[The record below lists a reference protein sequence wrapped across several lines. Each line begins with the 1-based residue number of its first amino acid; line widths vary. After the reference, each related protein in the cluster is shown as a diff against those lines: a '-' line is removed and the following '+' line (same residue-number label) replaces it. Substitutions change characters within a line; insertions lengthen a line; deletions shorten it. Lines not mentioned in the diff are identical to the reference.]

1 MSASSECSVV
11 ERAVLLPED
20 LHARPAGALVRVAAR
35 FRSTVEVIFGT
46 KRANAR
52 SVLAIMSLNATA
64 GSTVLVR
71 ADGDDADEAAAA
83 VVLALSTAQ

>member
-1 MSASSECSVV
+1 MSASSERSVV
-11 ERAVLLPED
+11 LPED

-35 FRSTVEVIFGT
+35 FRSTVEVIFNG

-52 SVLAIMSLNATA
+52 SVLAVMGLNATA
-64 GSTVLVR
+64 GSTVVVR

-83 VVLALSTAQ
+83 VVLALSTVA